1 MTSTHTKIDSKGI
14 NHSPS
19 SVHFTAVL
27 KSPEQLG
34 PPRCI
39 GPVYPRLR
47 VLSALPFHGQFARR
61 EENPTGHLRYVST
74 RSEKH
79 INTNMSST
87 GRQKLIWAHLSWESL
102 YCKICKCH
110 RYLPV
115 QQKLLFNAP
124 LVLNSLKS
132 VHETLS
138 QERQKLQA
146 VWDANNMHQS
156 NTLAQVRFVIWTLCP
171 TLSCLVFYTWW
182 LIFFVHSFF
191 FLPLVPAWG
200 SEAFIPRTSFS
211 GRLCCRIFWCQWW
224 HPVGQLLW
232 GVWWIR
238 TKWRKHHQFW
248 AGGRTQWVHQY
259 QWPGFKV
266 YKKSVGFF
274 YILKKIALMYL
285 NSIAE

>member
-87 GRQKLIWAHLSWESL
+87 GRQTLIWAHLS
-102 YCKICKCH
+102 CH

-156 NTLAQVRFVIWTLCP
+156 NTLAQVRFVIWTRWH
-171 TLSCLVFYTWW
+171 TLSC
-182 LIFFVHSFF
+182 FFILGGWFS
-191 FLPLVPAWG
+191 L
-200 SEAFIPRTSFS
+200 FIPFFSSSDTSL
-211 GRLCCRIFWCQWW
+211 RQ
-224 HPVGQLLW
+224 W
-232 GVWWIR
+232 GVHPKDLHRWQTR
-238 TKWRKHHQFW
+238 LQN
-248 AGGRTQWVHQY
+248 
-259 QWPGFKV
+259 
-266 YKKSVGFF
+266 
-274 YILKKIALMYL
+274 ILMPVMTSCGAAPLRCLM
-285 NSIAE
+285 NPD

>member
-191 FLPLVPAWG
+191 FFFPWCQPEAVRHSSQGPPSVADSAAEYFDASDDILWG
-200 SEAFIPRTSFS
+200 SSSEVSDESGLSDGSTTNSEPEEGHSGYTSIS
-211 GRLCCRIFWCQWW
+211 DQGLKCI
-224 HPVGQLLW
+224 
-232 GVWWIR
+232 
-238 TKWRKHHQFW
+238 KS
-248 AGGRTQWVHQY
+248 QWV
-259 QWPGFKV
+259 
-266 YKKSVGFF
+266 FF
-274 YILKKIALMYL
+274 I
-285 NSIAE
+285 S

>member
-14 NHSPS
+14 NHNPS

-87 GRQKLIWAHLSWESL
+87 GRQTLIWAHLSWESL

-156 NTLAQVRFVIWTLCP
+156 NTLAQVRFVIWTLWP
-171 TLSCLVFYTWW
+171 TLSCF
-182 LIFFVHSFF
+182 FF
-191 FLPLVPAWG
+191 FLYLVAD
-200 SEAFIPRTSFS
+200 FLCSFLFFS
-211 GRLCCRIFWCQWW
+211 SPGASLRQ
-224 HPVGQLLW
+224 W
-232 GVWWIR
+232 GVHPKDLLRWQTR
-238 TKWRKHHQFW
+238 LQN
-248 AGGRTQWVHQY
+248 
-259 QWPGFKV
+259 
-266 YKKSVGFF
+266 
-274 YILKKIALMYL
+274 ILMPVMTSCGAAPLRCLM
-285 NSIAE
+285 NPD